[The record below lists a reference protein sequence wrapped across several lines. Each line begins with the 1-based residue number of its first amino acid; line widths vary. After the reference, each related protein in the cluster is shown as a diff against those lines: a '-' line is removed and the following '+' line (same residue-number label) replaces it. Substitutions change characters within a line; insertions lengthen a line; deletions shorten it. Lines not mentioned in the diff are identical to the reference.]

1 MNGDHDLLQLGA
13 RELAMHAVRDASG
26 TLQGQVVEVHGGA
39 SKASRLC
46 KFNRRSL
53 GNLRKSLKRLDEN
66 ISAQMRQEPG
76 NVRAAA
82 LDCYSAAAAPC
93 AGLD

>member
-1 MNGDHDLLQLGA
+1 
-13 RELAMHAVRDASG
+13 MHAVRDARG

-46 KFNRRSL
+46 KFNQRSL